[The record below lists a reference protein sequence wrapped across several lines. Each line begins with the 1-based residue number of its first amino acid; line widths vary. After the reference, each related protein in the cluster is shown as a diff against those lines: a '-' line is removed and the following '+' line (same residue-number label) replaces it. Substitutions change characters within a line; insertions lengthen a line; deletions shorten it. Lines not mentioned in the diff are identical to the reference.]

1 MHAIPGDQEVRVAP
15 LMAIPQLLAERGAD
29 PAALLAEFDLP
40 ADHFD
45 HPENTLS
52 APVVGRLLGRCVEE
66 TGCVHFGLLV
76 GERASASALG
86 PVGFLMQSASDVGTA
101 LRKLIAGFHT
111 HDRAG
116 TVVLREEAGYATVTY
131 TLLSHDVENAA
142 QILDCAIAIAHN
154 VLRSLCGRQWRPVEV
169 RLAHRRP
176 RDSAPFRKFFGV
188 MPVFDA
194 ESSGLVFPS
203 TWLAART
210 AGADAFLH
218 AMMEKRVQ
226 ELVASSRVDLPDA
239 VRRVIRRAVSI
250 RECTLQSVA
259 KVLGT
264 TGRTLNRR
272 LQENGTTFRELREEV
287 RFDAACQL
295 IAQTGLTATEVADTL
310 GYSDASAFSRAFER
324 WSGMPPT
331 RWRAAQAR
339 RRPRRR
345 AVR

>member
-1 MHAIPGDQEVRVAP
+1 MHAILSDQDVRVAP

-29 PAALLAEFDLP
+29 AAALVAEFGLP

-45 HPENTLS
+45 HPENTVSSLT
-52 APVVGRLLGRCVEE
+52 VGRLLGRCVEE
-66 TGCVHFGLLV
+66 TGCPHFGLLV
-76 GERASASALG
+76 GERAGASALG

-116 TVVLREEAGYATVTY
+116 TVEMREEAGFATVIY
-131 TLLSHDVENAA
+131 TLRRHDVEHAA
-142 QILDCAIAIAHN
+142 QILDCAIAVAHN
-154 VLRSLCGRQWRPVEV
+154 VLGGLCGRQWRPAEV

-176 RDSAPFRKFFGV
+176 RDTGPFRKFFGV
-188 MPVFDA
+188 MPTFDA
-194 ESSGLVFPS
+194 DWSGLVFPS
-203 TWLAART
+203 TWLAMRT
-210 AGADAFLH
+210 AGADEFLH
-218 AMMEKRVQ
+218 AMMERRVQ

-239 VRRVIRRAVSI
+239 VRLAIRRAVSI

-259 KVLGT
+259 RTLDT

-272 LQENGTTFRELREEV
+272 LQEHGTTFRDLREEV

-295 IAQTGLTATEVADTL
+295 IAHTSLTATQVADTL

-324 WSGMPPT
+324 WAGMPPT

-339 RRPRRR
+339 KRPRRR
-345 AVR
+345 AVS